1 MFNQEIS
8 QQEVDKL
15 NQEYNEI
22 NEYVSDK
29 LNIINF
35 GI

>member
-8 QQEVDKL
+8 QQVDKL
-15 NQEYNEI
+15 NREYNEI

-35 GI
+35 RI